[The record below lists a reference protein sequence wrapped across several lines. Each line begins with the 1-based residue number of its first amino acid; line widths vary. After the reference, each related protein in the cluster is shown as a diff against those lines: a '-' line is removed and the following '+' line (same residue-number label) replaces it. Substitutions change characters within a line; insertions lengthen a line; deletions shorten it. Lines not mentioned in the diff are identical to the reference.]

1 VGEAAQDD
9 PHVTDLPL
17 RECPASTPL
26 PSSHPG
32 GPRERRRGNQ
42 TRKNAKKRL
51 VSNRRGKR
59 RDEART
65 MKGMTR

>member
-1 VGEAAQDD
+1 VDEAAQDD
-9 PHVTDLPL
+9 SHVTDLPL

-42 TRKNAKKRL
+42 TGRVLGTAEREEAPRL
-51 VSNRRGKR
+51 
-59 RDEART
+59 
-65 MKGMTR
+65 